1 MGTFKLKDSGQTV
14 TYNPNPERARP
25 NVEAIT
31 QQPSFLER
39 VGNTVTGGLKSTAS
53 GFANTGGTLLDL
65 LRSYDTA
72 GSSFTRRS
80 NQEAENANHYREML
94 ERGTLDDGTVIDAE
108 MRARLENLAG
118 RADTRSTQYA
128 EAAQTQHAPI
138 TRATERVYETA
149 DQLAESS
156 ARDIQEAKEGLG
168 TVGQAAVDIGS
179 AGVQLGGDIL
189 LGALTGTALAPM
201 AVRSFGSGAQ
211 EARQEG
217 ATLGQQV
224 AYGAGSA
231 ALGVATEK
239 IANVAAP
246 LRRAFGSGVLDTAIS
261 RATGR
266 LGQSVAGQTVLSALS
281 EGSEEVVEALVQP
294 VIQRITYDEGAL
306 QQYQN
311 PDFLADAL
319 YQGLIG
325 GALGGIAGGVG
336 GIANNRRTR
345 TTSGGTQQAAESTQ
359 TETAP
364 VSTTQAQRAAEGVTS
379 DSEPTL
385 VIRVRQSIPQIQ
397 SMSPVAEVTGGEIPQ
412 SGRLVERL
420 ASFVNSI
427 GNRVNR
433 PGFGDVLF
441 SRGRIK
447 SSMIGHGAG
456 PSKIETFAAVPEVIR
471 NGQQIDYQQNWKGR
485 GYDTYTFAAPITY
498 RGQPTYLGV
507 IVTKDSASNRYYLHE
522 VVDANGDVIFRND
535 ESPASTPDGTSSLAG
550 DLDTVVDTG
559 DGAGT
564 TPGTVDTVTDG
575 RASQG
580 VPASN
585 ITIAPGTENVN
596 ATDPL
601 VQILTGGRRVD
612 QSTLSNDQF
621 AALADRGDVGLD
633 AGGRVYQVDPAQHID
648 QRGAEAI
655 SDRRVN
661 AFQYDHPEL
670 QPYYREAAETL
681 LRELNGSVRGG
692 QTESATGEYG
702 QTYSWRTRRNTSDR
716 IAGLLDGGM
725 SYARIEAALDAIIHD
740 KGRENNADAKRV
752 ETVLDDMLSNGY
764 PGDSG
769 FISANQDYLN
779 AKNSIAGAAPEGES
793 GYLTGI
799 DEDIPGA
806 ENMSSDELARALFG
820 TPEQSYDN
828 LGSARQGFTTS
839 GMEGTERTSRLAD
852 SMPFNQH
859 QEAATGLSREDYA
872 KLFRY
877 MSQTEGQS
885 LARAE
890 ELVYFMQDGQR
901 RFLRDI
907 NEEQYH
913 ELVKSLDDATAWNGP
928 QMDAARMIQQELQGR
943 SANMEIPAE
952 EYTDFLKIMRE
963 HETATGQGVQANAK
977 WSRNDNQNG
986 KASELEAWDNLEN
999 SKLSPEERAQVFQR
1013 IVKWDTQI
1021 ERATDAQQLKDIIL
1035 DVARER
1041 GVLNNSVT
1049 NRGSRVLEAAASRS
1063 LDALTFDQ
1071 LKQFA
1076 YASTSALSEDG
1087 TPTDLGQKIK
1097 TIQVLNMLSSPV
1109 TTGRNLVGNT
1119 SFYGIDALAMR
1130 GASILDMALSN
1141 VTGTRSVAGGGTS
1154 LSEAVKAMRMAIAEI
1169 TMDVDMSGSESRYG
1183 TSSIRTFRASGSLP
1197 ERVVSALER
1206 NQAYLL
1212 NATDEFYKGL
1222 ARGTAS
1228 RTQALVDQGKIR
1240 TADKNYAQNQA
1251 DALAR
1256 YRTFQDN
1263 SSISVAIQQIHDVL
1277 NMVAGVGDSGRTVK
1291 GRTVHAFGA
1300 GDIIAPFTR
1309 VAGNLASRGLE
1320 YSPLNAVKGTVEI
1333 ARTVADAARGRTVD
1347 PAAQAKAVSDTAR
1360 GLTGTAIAYGFMLLA
1375 QAGLLRQADDEDDAD
1390 VAALNSSEGIS
1401 GTQLNLSAAERA
1413 LSGGSAAWQ
1422 NGDTLVDLSSVQPL
1436 NLLMNL
1442 GTEIAKED
1450 QNPIVTALNAT
1461 GDSFMASTAELP
1473 VMQFIGNAATDII
1486 RYGEDPREV
1495 LAREGANTVTSSIIP
1510 NILRATARG
1519 LDDRPRNTYSGDTL
1533 AEQVADNV
1541 RNSIPGLREELPGS
1555 VNPLGE
1561 EKTYQIEDDTA
1572 RLLNTLLNPIGVN
1585 TYNQSEVSQGLEDL
1599 RERTGDVSFYPSK
1612 SAPTKVSYT
1621 DDAGNQHSKDL
1632 TYEERQDYLR
1642 DRGAVAMTTL
1652 ADMLGSSAYRSAGYA
1667 EKSELLDLC
1676 NDYASQ
1682 RAKKTILGADSVP
1695 AWVNNAETAQKDLG
1709 VSPAEYLA
1717 LYHQYGAGV
1726 MSGTAYEKT
1735 KQAVAAGM
1743 TVDEY
1748 VSAKEDANTNGKSGV
1763 NKEEA
1768 IAYLDGS
1775 GYSRSQKADLW
1786 DIINT
1791 TGANNPYA

>member
-1 MGTFKLKDSGQTV
+1 MGSFKIKSTGQTV
-14 TYNPNPERARP
+14 TYNPNPERAKP
-25 NVEAIT
+25 NVEANT
-31 QQPSFLER
+31 RNPSFFER
-39 VGNTVTGGLKSTAS
+39 VGNTITGGLKGSGA
-53 GFANTGGTLLDL
+53 GFASTGGTLLDL
-65 LRSYDTA
+65 LRRYDNA
-72 GSSFTRRS
+72 GSSFTRRA
-80 NQEAENANHYREML
+80 NQETENANHYREML
-94 ERGTLDDGTVIDAE
+94 DRGTLDDGTAIDSE
-108 MRARLENLAG
+108 MRARLETLAN
-118 RADTRSTQYA
+118 RADQRSSNYQT
-128 EAAQTQHAPI
+128 AAQNQHAPI
-138 TRATERVYETA
+138 SRATESAYRAA
-149 DQLAESS
+149 DTLAESS
-156 ARDIQEAKEGLG
+156 AQDIEEAKQGLG
-168 TVGQAAVDIGS
+168 SVGQAAVDIGS
-179 AGVQLGGDIL
+179 AGVQLGGDVL

-201 AVRSFGSGAQ
+201 AVRSFGSGTQ
-211 EARQEG
+211 QARQEG
-217 ATLGQQV
+217 ASFGQQL

-246 LRRAFGSGVLDTAIS
+246 LRRSFGSGVLDNAIAK
-261 RATGR
+261 ATGR

-281 EGSEEVVEALVQP
+281 EGGEEVVEALVQP
-294 VIQRITYDEGAL
+294 VLQRITYDENAL
-306 QQYQN
+306 QQYQD
-311 PDFLADAL
+311 PDFLEDTL

-336 GIANNRRTR
+336 GVVNNRRTQTPTGR
-345 TTSGGTQQAAESTQ
+345 PQEAAGSTQ
-359 TETAP
+359 AETAP
-364 VSTTQAQRAAEGVTS
+364 VSTTQEQRPTQSVTAQNT
-379 DSEPTL
+379 
-385 VIRVRQSIPQIQ
+385 
-397 SMSPVAEVTGGEIPQ
+397 PV
-412 SGRLVERL
+412 
-420 ASFVNSI
+420 
-427 GNRVNR
+427 
-433 PGFGDVLF
+433 
-441 SRGRIK
+441 
-447 SSMIGHGAG
+447 
-456 PSKIETFAAVPEVIR
+456 
-471 NGQQIDYQQNWKGR
+471 
-485 GYDTYTFAAPITY
+485 
-498 RGQPTYLGV
+498 
-507 IVTKDSASNRYYLHE
+507 
-522 VVDANGDVIFRND
+522 
-535 ESPASTPDGTSSLAG
+535 STPDGTSALAG
-550 DLDTVVDTG
+550 DLDTVADTG

-564 TPGTVDTVTDG
+564 TPGTVGTVTDG

-580 VPASN
+580 VPAFNST
-585 ITIAPGTENVN
+585 ITPGAESVNV
-596 ATDPL
+596 DPL

-612 QSTLSNDQF
+612 QATLTNDQF
-621 AALADRGDVGLD
+621 DTLAGRGDVGMD
-633 AGGRVYQVDPAQHID
+633 AQGRVYQVDPAQHID
-648 QRGAEAI
+648 QRTPESVSSRG
-655 SDRRVN
+655 VN
-661 AFQYDHPEL
+661 AFQFDHPEL
-670 QPYYREAAETL
+670 QQYTRQAAESL
-681 LRELNGSVRGG
+681 LADTGLSQQFPMVRRSERGPQGRRYIQSIVETPSMRAAMDEGLTRNQIIQAAQDLVNDRGQENNAAAKRLELVIDEMLTQGYTTV
-692 QTESATGEYG
+692 AGETVPPNQDYIAAKA
-702 QTYSWRTRRNTSDR
+702 R
-716 IAGLLDGGM
+716 IAGSQAGT
-725 SYARIEAALDAIIHD
+725 AREPTIPDDLDA
-740 KGRENNADAKRV
+740 
-752 ETVLDDMLSNGY
+752 LPDM
-764 PGDSG
+764 
-769 FISANQDYLN
+769 
-779 AKNSIAGAAPEGES
+779 
-793 GYLTGI
+793 T
-799 DEDIPGA
+799 
-806 ENMSSDELARALFG
+806 SDQLAQILFG
-820 TPEQSYDN
+820 NAQEQTGEAPAQQQYDN
-828 LGSARQGFTTS
+828 LGSARRGFTTP
-839 GMEGTERTSRLAD
+839 GMEGQERTSRLAD

-1021 ERATDAQQLKDIIL
+1021 ERATDPQQIKDIIL

-1183 TSSIRTFRASGSLP
+1183 TSSRRTFRASGSLP

-1347 PAAQAKAVSDTAR
+1347 PATQAKAVSDTAR

-1413 LSGGSAAWQ
+1413 LTGGSTAWQ

-1561 EKTYQIEDDTA
+1561 EKLYQGSTTE
-1572 RLLNTLLNPIGVN
+1572 RLVNALLNPVGVN
-1585 TYNQSEVSQGLEDL
+1585 TYTQSEVSQEMEVL
-1599 RERTGDVSFYPSK
+1599 RESTGETSFYPTK
-1612 SAPTKVSYT
+1612 SAPSEVSYT
-1621 DDAGNQHSKDL
+1621 DDDGNQHSKSL

-1652 ADMLGSSAYRSAGYA
+1652 TSMIGSSTYRNASDA
-1667 EKSELLDLC
+1667 EKTALLNLC

-1695 AWVNNAETAQKDLG
+1695 AWVNNAETAQNDLG

-1735 KQAVAAGM
+1735 KQAVSAGL
-1743 TVDEY
+1743 TVWQY
-1748 VSAKEDANTNGKSGV
+1748 VDMKNGLDADGSGGV
-1763 NKEEA
+1763 SQAEA
-1768 IAYLDGS
+1768 QAYLDS
-1775 GYSRSQKADLW
+1775 QDYSREQKSDLW
-1786 DIINT
+1786 HIINKSWKK
-1791 TGANNPYA
+1791 NPYA